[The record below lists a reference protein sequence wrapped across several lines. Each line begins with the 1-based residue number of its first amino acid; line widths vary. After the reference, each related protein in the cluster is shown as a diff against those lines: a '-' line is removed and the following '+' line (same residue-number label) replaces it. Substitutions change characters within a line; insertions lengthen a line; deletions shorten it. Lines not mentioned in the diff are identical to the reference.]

1 MSPNRRRLF
10 AALALLAAC
19 GCAAAATDGRAA
31 DFDALYQ
38 RLDDSELLTLGVAD
52 VEQRLRELDAL
63 VPADDPVR
71 TLRAQAMRCNWGFS
85 KDPKAQLAYAEAGL
99 QRARAAGDVDTQVR
113 FLYCHGGAREEIDTP
128 LNAKADYDAGIALAR
143 RIENDR
149 LVADGLVASGG
160 MQSLL
165 GQQGHAIRDF
175 LVAQTLYE
183 RAGRSDDAESNL
195 LNLAIAYRR
204 LGDLERALDYFRQSA
219 AFAERIGDWGGL
231 GSTLMQEGYL
241 YEDSGRAP
249 QALPLYQRALELSRR
264 QADAYG
270 VASAHLAM
278 AYPAILGHD
287 EAGALASLDRAE
299 AEFRAIG
306 DRSNQ
311 QMVDLR
317 RGQALAGLG
326 AHAQALALYARA
338 AAAIEHGGN
347 LRYQAMLYRAR
358 ADSEQAL
365 GQSDA
370 ALADL
375 KRYIATDAAIDTS
388 NRSQQA
394 EVLRFQFDSARSDA
408 ENRRL
413 LAEKAMRERQFTAL
427 LAARRWQWTAI
438 ALGSLLV
445 ALLAALVMRQFAR
458 ARNLSVLASTDPLT
472 GVANRRRIERFGV
485 QAVTLARSRHQP
497 LTVLTFDIDH
507 FKQVNDAHGHL
518 VGDRVLIRLAHAC
531 QAALRHGDL
540 LGRTGGE
547 EFLVVLP
554 DTRLAQALPI
564 AQRLRA
570 ASSGLDLSDIPGQAP
585 VTISLG
591 LAELRPADADLVDL
605 LARADGALYRAKS
618 GGRDRIEVDV

>member
-1 MSPNRRRLF
+1 MSTIRRRL
-10 AALALLAAC
+10 AAAWVLLAVC
-19 GCAAAATDGRAA
+19 GAAAAAGGRGA
-31 DFDALYQ
+31 DFDALYR
-38 RLDDSELLTLGVAD
+38 RLDDTELLTLDTAQVQ
-52 VEQRLRELDAL
+52 QRLRDLEAL
-63 VPADDPVR
+63 VPANDPLR
-71 TLRAQAMRCNWGFS
+71 ALRAQAMRCNWGFNT
-85 KDPKAQLAYAEAGL
+85 DPQAQLAYAQAGL
-99 QRARAAGDVDTQVR
+99 QRAHAAGDVDTQVR
-113 FLYCHGGAREEIDTP
+113 FLYCRGGAREEIDTP
-128 LNAKADYDAGIALAR
+128 RNAKADYDAGIALAR
-143 RIENDR
+143 TIESDR

-175 LVAQTLYE
+175 LAAQRLYE
-183 RAGRSDDAESNL
+183 RAGRRDDAEANL

-204 LGDLERALDYFRQSA
+204 LGDFERALDYFRQSA
-219 AFAERIGDWGGL
+219 AFAERTGDWGGL
-231 GSTLMQEGYL
+231 GSALLQQGYL
-241 YEDSGRAP
+241 YEDSGRARE
-249 QALPLYQRALELSRR
+249 ALPLYQRALELSRK

-270 VASAHLAM
+270 VASAQLAM
-278 AYPAILGHD
+278 AYPAILGND
-287 EAGALASLDRAE
+287 GAGALAALDRAE
-299 AEFRAIG
+299 TGFRAIG

-311 QMVDLR
+311 EMIDLR

-326 AHAQALALYARA
+326 AHAQAMALYARA
-338 AAAIEHGGN
+338 AVAIERGGN

-358 ADSEQAL
+358 AASEQAL
-365 GQSDA
+365 GQTGA

-375 KRYIATDAAIDTS
+375 QRYIGADAAIDAG

-394 EVLRFQFDSARSDA
+394 EVLEFQFDTARNEA

-413 LAEKAMRERQFTAL
+413 TAEKAMRERQLSAL

-438 ALGSLLV
+438 ALGSRLV
-445 ALLAALVMRQFAR
+445 ALLFALVMRQVAR

-485 QAVTLARSRHQP
+485 QAVAQARSRHQP

-518 VGDRVLIRLAHAC
+518 VGDRVLIRLAQAC
-531 QAALRHGDL
+531 QGALRHGDL

-570 ASSGLDLSDIPGQAP
+570 AAAGLDLSDVPGQAP

-591 LAELRPADADLVDL
+591 LAELRAADVDLVDL

-618 GGRDRIEVDV
+618 EGRDRIEVDA

>member
-1 MSPNRRRLF
+1 MSIIRRRL
-10 AALALLAAC
+10 AAAWVLLAVC
-19 GCAAAATDGRAA
+19 GAAAAAGGRGA
-31 DFDALYQ
+31 DFDALYR
-38 RLDDSELLTLGVAD
+38 RLDDTELLTLDTAQVQ
-52 VEQRLRELDAL
+52 QRLRALEAL
-63 VPADDPVR
+63 VPANDPLR
-71 TLRAQAMRCNWGFS
+71 ALRAQAMHCNWGFNT
-85 KDPKAQLAYAEAGL
+85 DPQAQLAYAQAGL
-99 QRARAAGDVDTQVR
+99 QRAHAAGDVDTQVR
-113 FLYCHGGAREEIDTP
+113 FLYCRGGAREEIDTP
-128 LNAKADYDAGIALAR
+128 RNAKADYDAGIALAR
-143 RIENDR
+143 TIESDR

-175 LVAQTLYE
+175 LAAQRLYE
-183 RAGRSDDAESNL
+183 RAGRRDDAEANL

-204 LGDLERALDYFRQSA
+204 LGDFERALDYFRQSA
-219 AFAERIGDWGGL
+219 AFAERTGDWGGL
-231 GSTLMQEGYL
+231 GSALLQQGYL
-241 YEDSGRAP
+241 YEDSGRARE
-249 QALPLYQRALELSRR
+249 ALPLYQRALELSRK
-264 QADAYG
+264 QTDAYG
-270 VASAHLAM
+270 VASAQLAM

-287 EAGALASLDRAE
+287 AAGALASLDRAE
-299 AEFRAIG
+299 TGFRAIG

-311 QMVDLR
+311 EMIDLR

-326 AHAQALALYARA
+326 AHAQAMALYARA
-338 AAAIEHGGN
+338 AVAIERGGN

-358 ADSEQAL
+358 AASEQAL
-365 GQSDA
+365 GQTGA

-375 KRYIATDAAIDTS
+375 QRYIGADAAIDAG

-394 EVLRFQFDSARSDA
+394 EVLEFQFDTARNEA

-413 LAEKAMRERQFTAL
+413 TAEKAMRERQLSAL

-445 ALLAALVMRQFAR
+445 ALLFALVMRQVAR

-485 QAVTLARSRHQP
+485 QAVAQARSRHQP

-518 VGDRVLIRLAHAC
+518 VGDRVLIRLAQAC
-531 QAALRHGDL
+531 QGALRHGDL

-570 ASSGLDLSDIPGQAP
+570 AAAGLDLSDVPGQAP

-591 LAELRPADADLVDL
+591 LAELRAADVDLVDL

-618 GGRDRIEVDV
+618 EGRDRIEVDD

>member
-1 MSPNRRRLF
+1 VRL
-10 AALALLAAC
+10 
-19 GCAAAATDGRAA
+19 
-31 DFDALYQ
+31 
-38 RLDDSELLTLGVAD
+38 
-52 VEQRLRELDAL
+52 
-63 VPADDPVR
+63 
-71 TLRAQAMRCNWGFS
+71 
-85 KDPKAQLAYAEAGL
+85 
-99 QRARAAGDVDTQVR
+99 
-113 FLYCHGGAREEIDTP
+113 LYCRGGAREEIDTP

-165 GQQGHAIRDF
+165 GQQGHALRDF
-175 LVAQTLYE
+175 LVAQGLYE

-219 AFAERIGDWGGL
+219 AFAERIGDWSGL
-231 GSTLMQEGYL
+231 ASSLMQQGYL
-241 YEDSGRAP
+241 YEDSGRP
-249 QALPLYQRALELSRR
+249 GHALPLYQRALELSRR

-278 AYPAILGHD
+278 AYPAILAHD
-287 EAGALASLDRAE
+287 AAGALALLDRAQG
-299 AEFRAIG
+299 EFRAIG

-311 QMVDLR
+311 EMIDLR

-326 AHAQALALYARA
+326 AHAQAMALYARA
-338 AAAIEHGGN
+338 AASIEHGGN
-347 LRYQAMLYRAR
+347 LRYQAMLFRAR
-358 ADSEQAL
+358 ADSEDAL

-375 KRYIATDAAIDTS
+375 RRYIAADAAIDTS

-394 EVLRFQFDSARSDA
+394 EVLRFQFDTARSDA

-438 ALGSLLV
+438 ALGSLLL

-485 QAVTLARSRHQP
+485 QAVVQARSRHQP

-531 QAALRHGDL
+531 QGALRHGDL

-564 AQRLRA
+564 ADRLRA
-570 ASSGLDLSDIPGQAP
+570 ASSSLDLSDIPGQAP

-618 GGRDRIEVDV
+618 SGRDRIEVDA

>member
-1 MSPNRRRLF
+1 MSTIRRRLG
-10 AALALLAAC
+10 AALVLLAVC
-19 GCAAAATDGRAA
+19 GPAAATGDRAA
-31 DFDALYQ
+31 DFNALYK
-38 RLDDSELLTLGVAD
+38 RLDDSELLTLDVTQVA
-52 VEQRLRELDAL
+52 QRLRELDAL
-63 VPADDPVR
+63 VPANDPVR
-71 TLRAQAMRCNWGFS
+71 ALRAQALHCNWGFS
-85 KDPKAQLAYAEAGL
+85 KDPQAQLSYAQAGL
-99 QRARAAGDVDTQVR
+99 QRARAVGDIDTQVR

-143 RIENDR
+143 TIEDDR
-149 LVADGLVASGG
+149 LIADGLVASGG

-175 LVAQTLYE
+175 LVAQGLYE
-183 RAGRSDDAESNL
+183 RAGRRDDAESNL

-219 AFAERIGDWGGL
+219 AFAERIGDWSGL
-231 GSTLMQEGYL
+231 GSTLIQQGYL
-241 YEDSGRAP
+241 YEDSGRANE
-249 QALPLYQRALELSRR
+249 ALPLYQRALALSRTR
-264 QADAYG
+264 ADAYG

-287 EAGALASLDRAE
+287 SSRALALLDRAE
-299 AEFRAIG
+299 GEFRAIG

-311 QMVDLR
+311 EMIDLR

-326 AHAQALALYARA
+326 RHAQALAQYQRA
-338 AAAIEHGGN
+338 AASMEHGGN
-347 LRYQAMLYRAR
+347 LRYQTMLYRAR

-365 GQSDA
+365 GQTDA

-375 KRYIATDAAIDTS
+375 KRYIAADAAIDTS

-394 EVLRFQFDSARSDA
+394 EVLRFQFDTARSDA

-413 LAEKAMRERQFTAL
+413 VAEKAMRERQFTAL
-427 LAARRWQWTAI
+427 LAARRWQWAAI
-438 ALGSLLV
+438 ALGSLLL
-445 ALLAALVMRQFAR
+445 ALLAGLVMRQFAR
-458 ARNLSVLASTDPLT
+458 ARNLSILASTDPLT

-485 QAVTLARSRHQP
+485 QAVTQARSRHQP

-518 VGDRVLIRLAHAC
+518 VGDRVLIRLAQAC

-570 ASSGLDLSDIPGQAP
+570 ASSELDLSDIPGQAP

-591 LAELRPADADLVDL
+591 LAELRPADADLVAL

-618 GGRDRIEVDV
+618 SGRDRIEVDA

>member
-1 MSPNRRRLF
+1 MSSKCRRRV
-10 AALALLAAC
+10 AALVLLAIC
-19 GCAAAATDGRAA
+19 GSAAAAGNRAA
-31 DFDALYQ
+31 DFDALYK

-52 VEQRLRELDAL
+52 VEQRLRDLDAL
-63 VPADDPVR
+63 VPDHDPVR
-71 TLRAQAMRCNWGFS
+71 ALQAQALRCNWGFS
-85 KDPKAQLAYAEAGL
+85 KNPKAQLAYAESGL
-99 QRARAAGDVDTQVR
+99 QRAQARGDIDAQVR
-113 FLYCHGGAREEIDTP
+113 LLYCRGGAREEIDTP
-128 LNAKADYDAGIALAR
+128 LHAKADYDAGIALAR

-165 GQQGHAIRDF
+165 GQQGHALRDF
-175 LVAQTLYE
+175 LVAQQLYE
-183 RAGRSDDAESNL
+183 RAGRKDDAESNL

-231 GSTLMQEGYL
+231 SSALMQQGYL
-241 YEDSGRAP
+241 YEDSGRAGD
-249 QALPLYQRALELSRR
+249 ALPLYRRALELSRK

-278 AYPAILGHD
+278 AYPALLAHD
-287 EAGALASLDRAE
+287 DAGALAELDRAQG
-299 AEFRAIG
+299 EFRAIG

-311 QMVDLR
+311 EMIDLR

-338 AAAIEHGGN
+338 AAAIEPGGN

-375 KRYIATDAAIDTS
+375 KRYIAADAAIDTS

-394 EVLRFQFDSARSDA
+394 EVLRFQFDTARSDA

-458 ARNLSVLASTDPLT
+458 ARNLSILASTDPLT

-485 QAVTLARSRHQP
+485 QAVVHARSRHQP

-531 QAALRHGDL
+531 QGALRHGDL

-564 AQRLRA
+564 ADRLRA

-591 LAELRPADADLVDL
+591 LAELRPTDADLVDL

-618 GGRDRIEVDV
+618 SGRDRIEVDV

>member
-1 MSPNRRRLF
+1 MSTIRRRF
-10 AALALLAAC
+10 TAALVLLAFC
-19 GCAAAATDGRAA
+19 GPAAAAGERAA
-31 DFDALYQ
+31 DFDALYK
-38 RLDDSELLTLGVAD
+38 RLDDSELLTLGVAQ

-63 VPADDPVR
+63 VPANDPVR
-71 TLRAQAMRCNWGFS
+71 ALQAQALRCNWGFS
-85 KDPKAQLAYAEAGL
+85 KDPKAQLAYADAGL
-99 QRARAAGDVDTQVR
+99 ARARAAGDIDAQVR
-113 FLYCHGGAREEIDTP
+113 LLYCRGGAREEIDTP

-165 GQQGHAIRDF
+165 GQQGHALRDF
-175 LVAQTLYE
+175 LVAQKLYE

-219 AFAERIGDWGGL
+219 AFAERIGDWSGL
-231 GSTLMQEGYL
+231 ASSLMQQGYL
-241 YEDSGRAP
+241 YEDAGRASE
-249 QALPLYQRALELSRR
+249 ALPLYQRALELSRR

-270 VASAHLAM
+270 VASTHLAM
-278 AYPAILGHD
+278 AYPAILAHD
-287 EAGALASLDRAE
+287 AAGALALLDRAQG
-299 AEFRAIG
+299 EFRAIG
-306 DRSNQ
+306 DSSNQ
-311 QMVDLR
+311 EMIDLR

-326 AHAQALALYARA
+326 AHAQAMALYARA
-338 AAAIEHGGN
+338 AASIEHRGN
-347 LRYQAMLYRAR
+347 LRYQTMLYRAR

-375 KRYIATDAAIDTS
+375 RRYIAADAAIDTS

-394 EVLRFQFDSARSDA
+394 EVLRFQFDTARSDA

-438 ALGSLLV
+438 ALGSLLL

-485 QAVTLARSRHQP
+485 QAVVQARSRHQP

-531 QAALRHGDL
+531 QGALRHGDL

-564 AQRLRA
+564 ADRLRA
-570 ASSGLDLSDIPGQAP
+570 ASSSLDLSDIPGQAP

-618 GGRDRIEVDV
+618 SGRDRIEVDA

>member
-1 MSPNRRRLF
+1 MLLF
-10 AALALLAAC
+10 IGVGLAKAGDADD
-19 GCAAAATDGRAA
+19 AAAGDRASQ
-31 DFDALYQ
+31 FDALYK
-38 RLDDSELLTLGVAD
+38 RLDDTELWSLSTSQ
-52 VEQRLRELDAL
+52 VEQRLRDLERLLPDNDARRSRQ
-63 VPADDPVR
+63 A
-71 TLRAQAMRCNWGFS
+71 RALRCNWGFDR
-85 KDPKAQLAYAEAGL
+85 DPKAQLAFAEEGL
-99 QRARAAGDVDTQVR
+99 RQARAAGDIDAQVR
-113 FLYCHGGAREEIDTP
+113 FLFCRGGAREEIATP
-128 LNAKADYDAGIALAR
+128 LSAKADYDAAIVLAGK
-143 RIENDR
+143 IEDDR

-175 LVAQTLYE
+175 LVAQRLYE
-183 RAGRSDDAESNL
+183 KTGHPIDAESNL

-204 LGDLERALDYFRQSA
+204 LGDTDRALDYFQQSA

-231 GSTLMQEGYL
+231 GSTLMQQGYL
-241 YEDSGRAP
+241 YEDSGRP
-249 QALPLYQRALELSRR
+249 GHALPLYQRALELSRR

-278 AYPAILGHD
+278 AYPAILRHD
-287 EAGALASLDRAE
+287 AAGALATLDRAE

-311 QMVDLR
+311 EMIDLR

-326 AHAQALALYARA
+326 AHAQAMALYARA
-338 AAAIEHGGN
+338 AASIEHGGN
-347 LRYQAMLYRAR
+347 LRYQAMLFRAR
-358 ADSEQAL
+358 ADSEDAL

-375 KRYIATDAAIDTS
+375 RRYIAADAAIDTS

-394 EVLRFQFDSARSDA
+394 EVLRFQFDTARSDA

-438 ALGSLLV
+438 ALGSLLL

-485 QAVTLARSRHQP
+485 QAVVQARSRHQP

-531 QAALRHGDL
+531 QGALRHGDL

-564 AQRLRA
+564 ADRLRA
-570 ASSGLDLSDIPGQAP
+570 ASSSLDLSDIPGQAP

-618 GGRDRIEVDV
+618 SGRDRIEVDA